1 VLMLGVKK
9 RDSGLNASDVVCS
22 NVCADNQ
29 TGNVEIVVSNRRI
42 FMFLVDLFFH
52 AGEVG
57 LLVDMFIVRIIIII
71 SLI

>member
-1 VLMLGVKK
+1 MLMLGVKK

-29 TGNVEIVVSNRRI
+29 TGNVEIVVSNRI

-57 LLVDMFIVRIIIII
+57 LVVDILIVRIIIII